1 MGGGVNSSRSLG
13 SIDIFASL
21 SAEEAKSMTFS
32 EIFEKQFPWYLSL
45 GMSYDDFW
53 NNGDPMLCKYY
64 RQAEKYRRKRV
75 DEEQWMM
82 GRYIYESIG
91 ALSPILHVNLSGKE
105 VHAEPYMNMPILLKI
120 EKEAEEKERK
130 AKEEQKKQMAF
141 MEMFASQWN
150 KKWAETHPAEDTK
163 TETDNK

>member
-1 MGGGVNSSRSLG
+1 
-13 SIDIFASL
+13 
-21 SAEEAKSMTFS
+21 MTFS

-64 RQAEKYRRKRV
+64 RQAEKYRRKRA

-105 VHAEPYMNMPILLKI
+105 VRAEKYLELPILTQIENSKKLEEERQEKQKKI
-120 EKEAEEKERK
+120 AMEAFSQFVKELNKQRQAKREKEAK
-130 AKEEQKKQMAF
+130 AVA
-141 MEMFASQWN
+141 
-150 KKWAETHPAEDTK
+150 DTK
-163 TETDNK
+163 IDNK